1 MTLAAA
7 QTEFFPPPTKHDV
20 AAGYRAPY
28 ETRQQQTF
36 LPGQVVQLGP
46 RYVMGGTYE
55 TDGWE
60 GLYIVDEPRGRC
72 DYLLRPQHPARG
84 REGVVVR
91 CTRLQL
97 LLVPRGAS

>member
-1 MTLAAA
+1 MTPSAA
-7 QTEFFPPPTKHDV
+7 QAEFFPAPTKHDV

-28 ETRQQQTF
+28 ETRQQQKF

-46 RYVMGGTYE
+46 RYVRGGTYE
-55 TDGWE
+55 SDGWE
-60 GLYIVDEPRGRC
+60 GLYIVDEPVGRF

-84 REGVVVR
+84 REGVVAR

-97 LLVPRGAS
+97 MLVPRGVS

>member
-1 MTLAAA
+1 MTLDAA
-7 QTEFFPPPTKHDV
+7 QTDFFPPPTKHDV

-28 ETRQQQTF
+28 EMRLQQTF

-55 TDGWE
+55 ADGWE
-60 GLYIVDEPRGRC
+60 GTYIVDEPVGRC
-72 DYLLRPQHPARG
+72 DYLLHPQHPGRG
-84 REGVVVR
+84 RDGLVAR

-97 LLVPRGAS
+97 MLVPRGDS

>member
-1 MTLAAA
+1 MTPSAA

-28 ETRQQQTF
+28 EMRLQQTF

-55 TDGWE
+55 ADGWE
-60 GLYIVDEPRGRC
+60 GTYIVDEPVGRC
-72 DYLLRPQHPARG
+72 DYLLRPQHPGRG
-84 REGVVVR
+84 REGVVAR

-97 LLVPRGAS
+97 MLVPRGVS